1 MTKYKITRK
10 YPMEQYGNLDISA
23 EELETIEEVEE
34 ELKRLDKVAK
44 DYKTNEDK
52 PSLSLRCGNDW
63 FIYNQKE
70 NKLFKKEPDNKKPL
84 IKGID
89 VPEITK
95 DSVPF

>member
-1 MTKYKITRK
+1 MKTYKITRK

-44 DYKTNEDK
+44 DYKANEDK

-70 NKLFKKEPDNKKPL
+70 NLLFKKMPSEKLPKVNSEKIDENKK
-84 IKGID
+84 
-89 VPEITK
+89 
-95 DSVPF
+95 VPF